1 MAVFDLIN
9 ATISGEV
16 SFLSAFLSPGHF
28 IFEPQAERQVIRLYF
43 ALLKTSGQKPSEN
56 VSSYILK
63 NWLLH
68 KIWQN
73 ETSDENKDGNELG
86 LVDRVTLWT
95 FGIDQI

>member
-1 MAVFDLIN
+1 M
-9 ATISGEV
+9 
-16 SFLSAFLSPGHF
+16 
-28 IFEPQAERQVIRLYF
+28 RQNESLVIRLYF

-73 ETSDENKDGNELG
+73 ETSDGNQDGNEFG

-95 FGIDQI
+95 FVIDQI